1 MAQDLTTS
9 VNKHYLDRVLGL
21 AEQADILATEDIF
34 DARGMK
40 LVAKGAKI
48 SRSLQERLQAR
59 QLSKPFESSIA
70 VESGVN
76 IDVINTEARR
86 IAESSLPL
94 RAFMQTAT
102 GQSPLQVLSGI
113 QFGSAMS
120 TMLTIIQGGGAK
132 ALEHSV
138 TVSLI
143 SICLAK
149 KIGMSSTDQ
158 TVVALAGLLHD
169 IGELYIDP
177 EYLRPGRRLLP
188 HEWRHV
194 VVHPHIG
201 QMLIAGLESYPA
213 SVARAVLEHHER
225 FDGTGYPRQITGK
238 DMSVAGQVVS
248 VAEMVSGVLQAKS
261 KTLQRAELALKI
273 IPGEFPRELVS
284 VVSAVMR
291 EARKEDC
298 ATEAAMP
305 TGEECCRLKAMFEQV
320 NAVLDLAQQLIDAPE
335 AKSKKAGHLL
345 SETIRRTQVVLR
357 AFSSA
362 GLDAC
367 MCMDNGMMDSGNVEI
382 LFETAVATNEIAW
395 RLRDIARDISLH
407 GSDLDVHENEML
419 QPLISVLD
427 GQRQSAPA

>member
-1 MAQDLTTS
+1 MPHDLINS

-21 AEQADILATEDIF
+21 AEEADILATEDIF

-48 SRSLQERLQAR
+48 SRSLQERLSSR
-59 QLSKPFESSIA
+59 RLSKPFESSIA

-86 IAESSLPL
+86 IADTVVPL
-94 RAFMQTAT
+94 RAIMQTVP
-102 GQSPLQVLSGI
+102 GQSPLQVLSNI

-120 TMLTIIQGGGAK
+120 TMLTIIERGGAK

-138 TVSLI
+138 MVSLI

-149 KIGMSSTDQ
+149 KFGMSNTDQ

-177 EYLRPGRRLLP
+177 EYLHSGRRLLP

-201 QMLIAGLESYPA
+201 QMLIAGLENYPA
-213 SVARAVLEHHER
+213 SVGRAVLEHHER
-225 FDGTGYPRQITGK
+225 FNGSGYPRQVVGA
-238 DMSVAGQVVS
+238 DMSPAGQVVS
-248 VAEMVSGVLQAKS
+248 VAEMIAGVLQAKD
-261 KTLQRAELALKI
+261 KPLQRAELALKI
-273 IPGEFPRELVS
+273 VPGEFPHELVS
-284 VVSAVMR
+284 VISSAVQA
-291 EARKEDC
+291 ARGDG
-298 ATEAAMP
+298 AITEGAMP
-305 TGEECCRLKAMFEQV
+305 TGEECQRLRGLYEQV
-320 NAVLDLAQQLIDAPE
+320 NGVLSMAQQLSDAPS
-335 AKSKKAGHLL
+335 AKSKKVSHLL
-345 SETIRRTQVVLR
+345 SEVVRRTQAVQR

-367 MCMDNGMMDSGNVEI
+367 MSMTSGVIDSGGMEI
-382 LFETAVATNEIAW
+382 LFETSVATNEIAW
-395 RLRDIARDISLH
+395 RLRDIARDISLQ
-407 GSDLDVHENEML
+407 GAGLEANENDAL
-419 QPLISVLD
+419 QPLISLLD
-427 GQRQSAPA
+427 GQRKN

>member
-1 MAQDLTTS
+1 MSHDQITS

-21 AEQADILATEDIF
+21 AEEADILATEDIF

-48 SRSLQERLQAR
+48 SRSLQERLQSR
-59 QLSKPFESSIA
+59 KLNKPFESSIA

-76 IDVINTEARR
+76 MDVINTEARR
-86 IAESSLPL
+86 IAETSAPL
-94 RAFMQTAT
+94 HAILQTAT
-102 GQSPLQVLSGI
+102 GQSPLQVLSSI

-120 TMLTIIQGGGAK
+120 TMLTIIQRGGAK

-149 KIGMSSTDQ
+149 KCGMSNTDQ
-158 TVVALAGLLHD
+158 SVVALAGLLHD

-177 EYLRPGRRLLP
+177 EYLHSGRRLLP

-201 QMLIAGLESYPA
+201 QMLISGLESYPA
-213 SVARAVLEHHER
+213 SVARAVFEHHER
-225 FDGTGYPRQITGK
+225 FNGSGYPRQVQGK
-238 DMSVAGQVVS
+238 DISLPGQVVS
-248 VAEMVSGVLQAKS
+248 VAEMISGILQAKS
-261 KTLQRAELALKI
+261 KPLQRAELALKI
-273 IPGEFPRELVS
+273 IPGEFPHELVS
-284 VVSAVMR
+284 VVSAAMR
-291 EARKEDC
+291 AARGNDLAEEAVSPAGVECQRVQ
-298 ATEAAMP
+298 AMYD
-305 TGEECCRLKAMFEQV
+305 QV
-320 NAVLDLAQQLIDAPE
+320 KGVLDMAQKLVDAPG
-335 AKSKKAGHLL
+335 AKSKKAAHLL
-345 SETIRRTQVVLR
+345 SETIRRTQVIQR

-367 MCMDNGMMDSGNVEI
+367 LSDGVMDGGNVEI
-382 LFETAVATNEIAW
+382 LFETTVATNEIAW

-407 GSDLDVHENEML
+407 GSDLEPQESQML
-419 QPLISVLD
+419 EPLISLLD
-427 GQRQSAPA
+427 GQQH

>member
-1 MAQDLTTS
+1 MSQDLTTS

-48 SRSLQERLQAR
+48 SRSLQERLQSR

-76 IDVINTEARR
+76 IDVVNSEARR
-86 IAESSLPL
+86 IADTSIPL
-94 RAFMQTAT
+94 RAIMQTAS

-120 TMLTIIQGGGAK
+120 TMLTIIQRGGAK

-149 KIGMSSTDQ
+149 KFGMSNTDQ
-158 TVVALAGLLHD
+158 SVVALAGLLHD

-177 EYLRPGRRLLP
+177 EYLHSGRRLLP

-201 QMLIAGLESYPA
+201 QMLIAGLENYPA
-213 SVARAVLEHHER
+213 SVARAVFEHHER
-225 FDGTGYPRQITGK
+225 FNGSGYPRQILGK
-238 DMSVAGQVVS
+238 DMSPAGQVVS
-248 VAEMVSGVLQAKS
+248 VAEMISGVLQAKD
-261 KTLQRAELALKI
+261 KPLQRAELALKI
-273 IPGEFPRELVS
+273 IPGEFPHELVS
-284 VVSAVMR
+284 VVSAAMR
-291 EARKEDC
+291 AAGG
-298 ATEAAMP
+298 ATVAADGATP
-305 TGEECCRLKAMFEQV
+305 TGEECRRLQGMYDQV
-320 NAVLDLAQQLIDAPE
+320 NGVLDMAQKLIEAPGTR
-335 AKSKKAGHLL
+335 SKKASHLL
-345 SETIRRTQVVLR
+345 SETIRRTQVVQR

-367 MCMDNGMMDSGNVEI
+367 MSTNNGVMDAGSVEI

-407 GSDLDVHENEML
+407 GSDLDAQENEML
-419 QPLISVLD
+419 QPLISLLD
-427 GQRQSAPA
+427 GQH